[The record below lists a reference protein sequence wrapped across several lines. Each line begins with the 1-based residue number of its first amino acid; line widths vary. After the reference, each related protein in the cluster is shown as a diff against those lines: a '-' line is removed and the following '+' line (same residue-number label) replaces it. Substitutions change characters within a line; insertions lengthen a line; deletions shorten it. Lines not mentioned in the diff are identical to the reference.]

1 MKTKNLLFLGIA
13 SASLIIAAGCKTPP
27 TATLTTAAVQQRLSP
42 ADALKRLQD
51 GNERFVS
58 GKPMVRDWQK
68 LVAQAAPGQYPIA
81 AIVSCMD
88 SRASAELF
96 FDQGL
101 GDIFNLRVA
110 GNVINPDILGSLEY
124 AVKAAGTRLIVV
136 LGHTDCGA
144 VKGAAA
150 DVHLGNLTGLLAKI
164 KPAEKSVPASVQPR
178 SDKNKDFV
186 EQLGEANVHHALQ
199 EIRDQSPLLQEV
211 LQSGKLVLVGGVY
224 DLKTGRVRFFEK

>member
-1 MKTKNLLFLGIA
+1 
-13 SASLIIAAGCKTPP
+13 
-27 TATLTTAAVQQRLSP
+27 VQQSLSP

-51 GNERFVS
+51 GNERFAA

-68 LVAQAAPGQYPIA
+68 LVAQAAAGQYPFA

-88 SRASAELF
+88 SRASAELL

-110 GNVINPDILGSLEY
+110 GNVINHDILGSLEY

-144 VKGAAA
+144 VKGAAG

-164 KPAEKSVPASVQPR
+164 KPAAAAVPSSVQPR
-178 SDKNKDFV
+178 TEKNKDFV

-199 EIRDQSPLLQEV
+199 EIRNQSPLLRELV
-211 LQSGKLVLVGGVY
+211 QSGKLVLAGGVY
-224 DLKTGRVRFFEK
+224 DLKTGRVRFFDR